1 MAVSDNYAVSRRS
14 SREWYSRGFWRR
26 VREEGEGGQVEDE
39 SQTGFPE
46 GRCSQ
51 KISGVEA
58 KDNSVTVYS
67 FVP

>member
-1 MAVSDNYAVSRRS
+1 
-14 SREWYSRGFWRR
+14 

-39 SQTGFPE
+39 SQTGSPE
-46 GRCSQ
+46 GRGSQ